1 MCYWPAALNVRSWLW
16 SAERQCTI
24 RLTDGVRM
32 AACTL
37 DLPRPPLGGV
47 LSTQLGRQLVASH
60 SSIPRACV
68 AIYHS
73 NCKRPCNHQ
82 APYAASHLRSAFRFH
97 TALVPLPEAFSGRC
111 SSDLVAQATPATSPL
126 RRPRPGPNPALDAGH
141 MDRGGREDRRKGRRR
156 SRSRSHEERRRRS
169 RSPER
174 TRRNDRGNSKDV
186 QPRLE
191 PAAPAAQP
199 SPEPAAPPAAAA
211 APVPGP
217 APTAQL
223 VAPSRDNL
231 RQLMATRSD
240 LDALREV
247 ERQLVGE

>member
-1 MCYWPAALNVRSWLW
+1 MGSEWQHAPWICPPAAGRRAEHPAGKAAGLLLTKAAFREPVSLSTIPIA
-16 SAERQCTI
+16 SAPAITK
-24 RLTDGVRM
+24 LP
-32 AACTL
+32 TL
-37 DLPRPPLGGV
+37 RATPARPPAFIRPWCP
-47 LSTQLGRQLVASH
+47 SQRHSQAVA
-60 SSIPRACV
+60 V
-68 AIYHS
+68 
-73 NCKRPCNHQ
+73 
-82 APYAASHLRSAFRFH
+82 
-97 TALVPLPEAFSGRC
+97 
-111 SSDLVAQATPATSPL
+111 SDLVAQATPATSPL
-126 RRPRPGPNPALDAGH
+126 RRHRPGPNPALDAGH

-169 RSPER
+169 SARGASRRSRSRSRSRSPER

-186 QPRLE
+186 RPRLE